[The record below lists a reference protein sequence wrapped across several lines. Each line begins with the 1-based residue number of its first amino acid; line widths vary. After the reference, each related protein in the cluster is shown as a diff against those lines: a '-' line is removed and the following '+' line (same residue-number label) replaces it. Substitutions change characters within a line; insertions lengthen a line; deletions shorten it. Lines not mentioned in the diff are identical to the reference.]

1 MKLRH
6 ILEYEDHE
14 IRDLLGDLETVGHA
28 DKKAF
33 ALWVR
38 VSVPRFYIVGSAEF
52 MPALGNP
59 FYSSGSLELDK
70 PLILEAL
77 KQGKF
82 TGLGNNLDPYKD
94 ETGLQKNQEVIEFLE
109 SPSLTQFFSGQKTL
123 DESLLNL
130 KKILSDIVQDEKKE
144 PTVGIVYGRPGD
156 RDLEIKPLSSFR
168 RASIDNKGGVFYED
182 LDDNSDSHWTFP
194 FA

>member
-38 VSVPRFYIVGSAEF
+38 VSVPRFYIVGSEEF

-59 FYSSGSLELDK
+59 FFSSGSLELDK
-70 PLILEAL
+70 PSILEAL
-77 KQGKF
+77 KQGRF
-82 TGLGNNLDPYKD
+82 TGLGIDSQDQEIVKSH
-94 ETGLQKNQEVIEFLE
+94 KNRKVIEFLE

-130 KKILSDIVQDEKKE
+130 KKILSDIVQEEKKE

-182 LDDNSDSHWTFP
+182 LDDNSDNHWTFP